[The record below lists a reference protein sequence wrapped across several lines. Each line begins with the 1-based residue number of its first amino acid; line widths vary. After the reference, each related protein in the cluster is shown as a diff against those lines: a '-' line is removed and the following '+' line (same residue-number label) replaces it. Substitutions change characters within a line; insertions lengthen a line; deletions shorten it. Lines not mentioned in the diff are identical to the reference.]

1 MRKIVVA
8 GIMAIALSGSCVSA
22 AERVS
27 LGYIYSTSKSHTEIV
42 AATQGGVNVVS
53 PTCFDLTMKG
63 HLDIKEIMDE
73 NFVSNM
79 HEQGIKVTP
88 FLSNHW
94 GQKRAQAALKNADI
108 LIPEI
113 IAAIEKYDF
122 DGVNVDLENL
132 KASDRDSLTEFMRK
146 LREAMPEEKTVSIAV
161 APNPEKTTNTWLAAY
176 DYENLAK
183 HADYLVVMAYD
194 EHCYGGAEGPVAS
207 IGYVEKSLTSI
218 LEVVSKDKIVLGL
231 PMYGRFW
238 EVGAPTGGEAII
250 NAQAPRIIKQF
261 KVVPN
266 YIEKEGTPMMQVK
279 VKEGQKGPYV
289 NGRYLDAGTY
299 NIWYENERS
308 IKEKLALINK
318 YDILGSALWALDN
331 EDVSMWNYYKDC
343 LNEIPYESTEE
354 IEIRMKMDYIMQYIV
369 EEARGVKLVAEE
381 IRNYI
386 AYKYNN
392 IPQKVYS
399 LSKIN
404 INAFV
409 KHALIPSYSHH
420 YIKVEKK
427 YAC

>member
-8 GIMAIALSGSCVSA
+8 GIMVVALSGSCVSA

-42 AATQGGVNVVS
+42 AGTQGGVNVVS

-63 HLDIKEIMDE
+63 HLDVKEIMDE
-73 NFVSNM
+73 EFVSNM
-79 HEQGIKVTP
+79 HAQGIKVTP

-94 GQKRAQAALKNADI
+94 GQKRAQAALKNADV

-113 IAAIEKYDF
+113 IAAIEEYDF

-146 LREAMPEEKTVSIAV
+146 LREAMPKEKTVSIAV
-161 APNPEKTTNTWLAAY
+161 APNPENTTNTWLAAY

-207 IGYVEKSLTSI
+207 IDYVEKSLTSI

-250 NAQAPRIIKQF
+250 NAQTPRIIKQF

-308 IKEKLALINK
+308 IKEKLALINE

-331 EDVSMWNYYKDC
+331 EDTSMWNYYKDC
-343 LNEIPYESTEE
+343 LNEIPYESEKE
-354 IEIRMKMDYIMQYIV
+354 IEIRQKMEYAMQYIV
-369 EEARGVKLVAEE
+369 DEVIEIKLVSDE

-386 AYKYNN
+386 AYRYNN
-392 IPQKVYS
+392 LPQKVQS
-399 LSKIN
+399 LSKTN

-409 KHALIPSYSHH
+409 KYALIPSNSHH
-420 YIKVEKK
+420 YTKLVKK